1 MVVLSNAEAQS
12 AAQALQHLVA
22 LRVPFATALKMR
34 ALIRRINEHNE
45 AVEAERQKLLE
56 EYAAKDEA
64 GRPIMVVV
72 DAERNL
78 QQYTFDSPLKQQAFS
93 SEYTQ
98 LMAVRALEVEPLLAA
113 DLARTEVTTA
123 DLLALGELLEE
134 GE

>member
-1 MVVLSNAEAQS
+1 
-12 AAQALQHLVA
+12 VA

-56 EYAAKDEA
+56 EYAAKDA
-64 GRPIMVVV
+64 DGRPVMVVV

-78 QQYTFDSPLKQQAFS
+78 QQYTFDGALKQQAFS
-93 SEYTQ
+93 AEYDR
-98 LMAVRALEVEPLLAA
+98 LMMTRVLEGEPLLAA